1 MTLTTVVVAIA
12 LIVFVLAKRVR
23 GEAVPAP
30 KKLFVLPIVVC
41 LIGLQNLTHAKLN
54 AVDIAVAGTG
64 CAVSLGLGL
73 LRGRLDKVSM
83 VDGAPFMSWS
93 AASVG
98 IFAVNVLAKLVLDAG
113 GVAAGCSAA
122 ALGSSILF
130 TLGLTLLGEAAV
142 IWYRT
147 QSLTTGN
154 ARAGDQYR
162 GAVSSSDQP
171 IRWPPIR

>member
-1 MTLTTVVVAIA
+1 MTLTTVVVAIG

-73 LRGRLDKVSM
+73 LRGRLDKVSI
-83 VDGAPFMSWS
+83 DDRDAPYTK
-93 AASVG
+93 VRK
-98 IFAVNVLAKLVLDAG
+98 LAKRHRT
-113 GVAAGCSAA
+113 CSAQA
-122 ALGSSILF
+122 DNADV
-130 TLGLTLLGEAAV
+130 EVAK
-142 IWYRT
+142 Y
-147 QSLTTGN
+147 SLTSVTKSE
-154 ARAGDQYR
+154 AL
-162 GAVSSSDQP
+162 S
-171 IRWPPIR
+171 